1 MELLIHV
8 GMNTVTLNGEGFTP
22 HAEAGDKIKKGQLL
36 LEFDMDFIRSKGLPV
51 STPVVIANLD
61 EGQEISCRLG
71 AVKKGEALMSFS
83 NGQEEK

>member
-8 GMNTVTLNGEGFTP
+8 EMNTVTLNGEGFTP

-36 LEFDMDFIRSKGLPV
+36 LEFDMDFIHSKGLPV

-61 EGQEISCRLG
+61 EG
-71 AVKKGEALMSFS
+71 
-83 NGQEEK
+83 